1 MQAESHAFGIR
12 CGHSDYVVITS
23 APHYTH
29 GVLSGN
35 RDAPFHI
42 HALALQRQHE
52 SHSLIAVLSSK
63 LQLAEPHLPTG
74 RYDGMFDELLVASA
88 AS

>member
-29 GVLSGN
+29 GVLSEN

-42 HALALQRQHE
+42 HALALQRQHVN
-52 SHSLIAVLSSK
+52 LIAS
-63 LQLAEPHLPTG
+63 
-74 RYDGMFDELLVASA
+74 
-88 AS
+88 